1 MLATGSVIDGKYK
14 ILSVIGRGG
23 MSVVYM
29 AINER
34 ANKPWAVKEVR
45 RSGVRDFEIVR
56 QGLITE
62 TEFLKKLSHPNLPS
76 IVDVIDSDQ
85 SFLIVMDYIEG
96 YPLSRALREQGTL
109 PQERVIEWAKQ
120 LCGVLGYLHSRTPAI
135 IYRDMKP
142 SNIMLRP
149 DGNVTLIDF
158 GTAREFKSSR
168 PADTMCLGTA
178 GYAAPEQFGGYGQ
191 TDARTDV
198 YCLGATMHHLLTGI
212 DPAMPPFERLPLRE
226 VDPLLSA
233 GLEHIVE
240 RCTQQNPLD
249 RYQSCAEL
257 MYALEHYHEQD
268 GQFKKRQARR
278 LAVFACAL
286 VATLS
291 MATVAAVSR
300 SAAERRLADN
310 YGLMLAAAEDARLAQ
325 NERTDI
331 YLGAIAAC
339 PQLPDAYLSLL
350 ESFLDGGEDGG
361 AGAGALTREESSVI
375 TRLQAGIDISGRDG
389 AAYTVYPLDA
399 LRQKNMEGYERVC
412 YELGMAYWY
421 DYEVD
426 AARYSS
432 AAWWLG
438 QVSENYPAARIYVE
452 IGKCLRL
459 IDKYSGQNRT
469 EKMFIEY
476 ESLWRS
482 LLELADRAARSDES
496 DVKLLV
502 SGEVVRIV
510 SDRADYLIPEV
521 VSARDAHAL
530 FDGIESDMAALR
542 DDARYQGIKTSATG
556 ILEAVAVARARA
568 DAILERES

>member
-1 MLATGSVIDGKYK
+1 MIETGSVIDGKYK

-85 SFLIVMDYIEG
+85 SLLIVMDYIEG

-120 LCGVLGYLHSRTPAI
+120 LCDVLGYLHSRTPAI

-142 SNIMLRP
+142 SNVMLRP

-191 TDARTDV
+191 TDARTDI

-212 DPAMPPFERLPLRE
+212 DPSRPPFERLPLRE
-226 VDPLLSA
+226 VDPSLSA
-233 GLEHIVE
+233 GLEHVVE

-257 MYALEHYHEQD
+257 MYALDHYHEQD
-268 GQFKKRQARR
+268 GQFKKKQARR
-278 LAVFACAL
+278 LTVFACAL

-291 MATVAAVSR
+291 MATVSAVSR

-339 PQLPDAYLSLL
+339 PQLPDAYLSLID
-350 ESFLDGGEDGG
+350 SFLGSGGD

-389 AAYTVYPLDA
+389 AMSTVYPLDA
-399 LRQKNMEGYERVC
+399 LRQKNTEGYDSVC

-421 DYEVD
+421 DYEVE
-426 AARYSS
+426 ASRYSS

-452 IGKCLRL
+452 IDKCLRL

-482 LLELADRAARSDES
+482 LLELADSAASSGES
-496 DVKLLV
+496 DIKLLV
-502 SGEVVRIV
+502 SGEVVRLV

-530 FDGIESDMAALR
+530 FDAIESDITLLR
-542 DDARYQGIKTSATG
+542 GASRYQDIKTGATG

-568 DAILERES
+568 DAVLERDS

>member
-1 MLATGSVIDGKYK
+1 MLKTGTVIDGKYK

-34 ANKPWAVKEVR
+34 ANKPWAVKEVQ
-45 RSGVRDFEIVR
+45 RSGMRDFEIVR

-76 IVDVIDSDQ
+76 IVDVIDSEE
-85 SFLIVMDYIEG
+85 SLLIVMDYIEG

-109 PQERVIEWAKQ
+109 PQDSVIQWSKQ
-120 LCGVLGYLHSRTPAI
+120 LCDVLGYLHSRTPAI

-168 PADTMCLGTA
+168 PFDTMCLGTA

-191 TDARTDV
+191 SDPRTDI
-198 YCLGATMHHLLTGI
+198 YCLGATMHHLLTGT
-212 DPAMPPFERLPLRE
+212 DPSKPPFERLPLRE
-226 VDPLLSA
+226 ENPMLSA

-257 MYALEHYHEQD
+257 MYALEHYQEQD
-268 GQFKKRQARR
+268 GRFKRKQARR
-278 LAVFACAL
+278 LTAFACAL

-291 MATVAAVSR
+291 LAAVAAVSR
-300 SAAERRLADN
+300 TAAERRLADN
-310 YGLMLAAAEDARLAQ
+310 YGLMLAKAEDARLSQ
-325 NERTDI
+325 DERTDI
-331 YLGAIAAC
+331 YLGAIAAR

-350 ESFLDGGEDGG
+350 DSFLDSGGG
-361 AGAGALTREESSVI
+361 AGALSREESSVI

-389 AAYTVYPLDA
+389 AMSTVYPLDS
-399 LRQKNMEGYERVC
+399 LRQKNAGGYDKVC

-421 DYEVD
+421 DYEVE

-438 QVSENYPAARIYVE
+438 QVSGSYPAARIYVE
-452 IGKCLRL
+452 IDRCLRL
-459 IDKYSGQNRT
+459 IDKYSGQSRT
-469 EKMFIEY
+469 EKMFAEY
-476 ESLWRS
+476 EGLWRS
-482 LLELADRAARSDES
+482 LVELADSAARSDES
-496 DVKLLV
+496 DIKLLV

-521 VSARDAHAL
+521 VGERDAYAL
-530 FDGIESDMAALR
+530 FDGIESDIALLR
-542 DDARYQGIKTSATG
+542 DTSRYQDIKKSASEV
-556 ILEAVAVARARA
+556 LLAVAVARVRA
-568 DAILERES
+568 GAVSDRGSFR